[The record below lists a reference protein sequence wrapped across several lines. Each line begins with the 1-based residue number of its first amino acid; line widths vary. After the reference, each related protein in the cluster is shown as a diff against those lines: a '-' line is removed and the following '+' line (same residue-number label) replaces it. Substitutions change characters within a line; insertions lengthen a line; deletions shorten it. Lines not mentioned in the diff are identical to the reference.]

1 MKDEH
6 YPPPTKTL
14 TVFTP
19 KVSPGDAKLPTVS
32 EEKITSYF
40 KKQKELEKEFNAK
53 PVLPPQMLSPAF
65 DPKAPRGRGRP
76 RIYPLSP
83 HSSSQASA
91 ASAAT
96 KAAAIAFAASKR
108 KSVNFGDTA
117 NRNSYTAYDADS
129 DDETFLKKL
138 NAEKSATK
146 TYQISLSEFEL
157 MFAALERALDSAK
170 ETLPATAKLMNLKK
184 LCTSFILESNAVVGL
199 VESKFSNSNSS
210 NDKKKSDVSWK
221 PSEELVR
228 SDNDSYFSGANF
240 STQEIIKFS
249 RGELQH
255 LLPEAR
261 ALNALVMLF
270 GSFNRKQGNNTNSPS
285 NNSSLKN
292 NSIDPILKTRC
303 LKIYNHW
310 LDKREDMSCSFIR
323 CFQEFI
329 MDHWKKQEIIPKIPE
344 DSNETV
350 WKLARQKLLRIRADL
365 DRARL
370 IMDRVRRREK
380 VKRELNIAAIDS
392 FDEYFA
398 SLSSELNDE
407 EEEEEDDDGDG
418 DDDSNTDLYF
428 NQRLR
433 RDSIEPLPFTIEYI
447 DPNTPGISDRGIQ
460 FSNSFVSSRTVE
472 DNFGSDVLNSSHIS
486 GAGWTPLEDKFLLL
500 GVAAYGLG
508 SWSKIREL
516 FCTSKTSIY
525 MNQRFQRLARQRQIK
540 HGSGALTPTSRD
552 TSITKLGVPSVIAG
566 HETGL
571 SQNLQDFVNS
581 VI

>member
-6 YPPPTKTL
+6 FPPPTKTL

-53 PVLPPQMLSPAF
+53 PVPLPQMLSPAF

-76 RIYPLSP
+76 RIYPISSP
-83 HSSSQASA
+83 HSSHSSQASV
-91 ASAAT
+91 ASAAA

-129 DDETFLKKL
+129 DDETFLNKL
-138 NAEKSATK
+138 NSEKGVNKS
-146 TYQISLSEFEL
+146 YQISLSEFEL
-157 MFAALERALDSAK
+157 MIAALERALDSAK

-210 NDKKKSDVSWK
+210 NDKKKPDASWK

-255 LLPEAR
+255 LLSEVR
-261 ALNALVMLF
+261 ALNTLVMLF
-270 GSFNRKQGNNTNSPS
+270 RSFNRKQGSNTNSPP
-285 NNSSLKN
+285 NNFIN

-323 CFQEFI
+323 CFQDFI

-344 DSNETV
+344 DSNESV
-350 WKLARQKLLRIRADL
+350 WKLARQKMLRIRADL

-392 FDEYFA
+392 FDEFFA
-398 SLSSELNDE
+398 SLSSEINENE
-407 EEEEEDDDGDG
+407 EEENDGENG
-418 DDDSNTDLYF
+418 DDLYSS
-428 NQRLR
+428 QRYR
-433 RDSIEPLPFTIEYI
+433 RDSIQPLPFTIEYI

-460 FSNSFVSSRTVE
+460 FSNSFISSRTVE

-486 GAGWTPLEDKFLLL
+486 GAGWSPLEDKFLLL

-540 HGSGALTPTSRD
+540 HGSGGSAPASRD